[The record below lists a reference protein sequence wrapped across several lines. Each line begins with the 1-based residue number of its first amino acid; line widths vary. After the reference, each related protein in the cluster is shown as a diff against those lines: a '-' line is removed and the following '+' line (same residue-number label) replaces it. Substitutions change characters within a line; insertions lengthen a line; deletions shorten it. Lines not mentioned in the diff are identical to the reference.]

1 MIKKLSILFIL
12 TVLTLNCNVSRAW
25 YFRDFLF
32 SISCVLMNAK
42 TVIEIPDLMGSDEQ
56 KERTARD
63 DICVSAFLD
72 VVWIASKSCQN
83 VENDLIQYDKNSKLK
98 FDKKS

>member
-1 MIKKLSILFIL
+1 MIKKLPILFIS
-12 TVLTLNCNVSRAW
+12 TILTLNCDVSRAW

-42 TVIEIPDLMGSDEQ
+42 TVIEIPDLVGNDEQ
-56 KERTARD
+56 KERNARD
-63 DICVSAFLD
+63 DICISAFLD
-72 VVWIASKSCQN
+72 VIWLTTKSCQN
-83 VENDLIQYDKNSKLK
+83 VENDLKQHDKNSKLK